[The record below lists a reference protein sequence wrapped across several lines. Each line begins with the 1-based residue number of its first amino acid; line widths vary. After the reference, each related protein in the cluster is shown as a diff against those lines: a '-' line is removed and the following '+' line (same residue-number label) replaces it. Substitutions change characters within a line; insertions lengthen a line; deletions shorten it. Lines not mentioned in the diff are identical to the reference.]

1 MKWPWHSRREAEDS
15 ALDEEIRSH
24 FAMAVADRIARG
36 ESPEAAHA
44 AVRREFGNVA
54 HVKEVTRET
63 WGGLWLERLVQ
74 DVRYA
79 VRSLRRGPGFP
90 GIPLPTPALRVGAPT
105 PKVTP

>member
-15 ALDEEIRSH
+15 ALDEEIRRR

-79 VRSLRRGPGFP
+79 VRSLRRAPIFATIAILTLAL
-90 GIPLPTPALRVGAPT
+90 GI
-105 PKVTP
+105 